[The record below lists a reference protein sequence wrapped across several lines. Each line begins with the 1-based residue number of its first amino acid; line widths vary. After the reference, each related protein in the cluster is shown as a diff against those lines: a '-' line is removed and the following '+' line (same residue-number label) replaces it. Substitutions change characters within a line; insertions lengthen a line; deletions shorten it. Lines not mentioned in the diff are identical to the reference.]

1 MIFVFLGLSTNAVWD
16 HGTPNILAAHGA
28 EKLFKG
34 NPKLIEPSVKFQRA
48 VLDNNFVGDY
58 GLQSVDLDADGDL
71 DIVAYAWV
79 SAMQGV
85 IALSVVNLM
94 TPTHRPRAF
103 WHGLRT

>member
-1 MIFVFLGLSTNAVWD
+1 MLQGWKNF
-16 HGTPNILAAHGA
+16 AHGA

-85 IALSVVNLM
+85 IALSVVSDTRCHCSICSKLDDPNS
-94 TPTHRPRAF
+94 
-103 WHGLRT
+103 